1 MREAVDLL
9 GSDRVS
15 RRDDRLLLP
24 RLGRKL
30 GGAEL
35 TVREE
40 DGVRERAAHI
50 DAENRHA
57 ESLSSWG
64 YVKKARKFS
73 AEFASYYV
81 GIRRREG
88 NFATCCT
95 GKKPPPPYRF

>member
-40 DGVRERAAHI
+40 DGVRERAAHV
-50 DAENRHA
+50 DAENGHSR
-57 ESLSSWG
+57 SLGSHG
-64 YVKKARKFS
+64 RRKNVRKFS
-73 AEFASYYV
+73 AEFAS
-81 GIRRREG
+81 
-88 NFATCCT
+88 
-95 GKKPPPPYRF
+95 